1 MEKALKRHS
10 LLWKGNMAKI
20 MHGFERNICACD
32 DCKSACRHMSGMCA
46 VQDIIQW
53 QAQHGETFNAWA
65 LIHLAASPGAL
76 ILRNGAIERLHTI
89 VPARLPTGGCHWL
102 TRQEMCAIH
111 DDAPYGCA
119 FFSFHLSTSE
129 GNERSYAALAD
140 IAYDWETVGPYS
152 RLWLRLD
159 AEGRCVE
166 APEVARQ
173 RLRQP

>member
-1 MEKALKRHS
+1 
-10 LLWKGNMAKI
+10 
-20 MHGFERNICACD
+20 
-32 DCKSACRHMSGMCA
+32 
-46 VQDIIQW
+46 
-53 QAQHGETFNAWA
+53 
-65 LIHLAASPGAL
+65 
-76 ILRNGAIERLHTI
+76 
-89 VPARLPTGGCHWL
+89 
-102 TRQEMCAIH
+102 MCAIH